1 MSYCAYCKSEKAK
14 EVHIEYHDNVY
25 GFPVHEDR
33 ELFERLILEI
43 NQAGLSWEL
52 ILNKKKYF
60 QLAFDGFDIDKVANY
75 GERDIER
82 LLADAT
88 IIRNKLK
95 INAAIHNAREIVQ
108 IKAEFGS
115 FKEWLDQHHP
125 LSREEWTKLFKKRF
139 KFVGGEILNEFLMS
153 TGYLPGA
160 HEESCPVFD
169 RIVNEKPKWIE
180 I

>member
-1 MSYCAYCKSEKAK
+1 MSYCSYCKSDKAK
-14 EVHIEYHDNVY
+14 DVHIEYHDKVY
-25 GFPVHEDR
+25 GFPVHDDR
-33 ELFERLILEI
+33 ELFERLMLEI

-52 ILNKKKYF
+52 ILKKKKYF
-60 QLAFDGFDIDKVANY
+60 QLAFDGFNIEKVANY
-75 GERDIER
+75 GESEVER
-82 LLADAT
+82 LLGDAT

-95 INAAIHNAREIVQ
+95 INAAIHNAREILQ
-108 IKAEFGS
+108 IQADFGS
-115 FKEWLDQHHP
+115 FKKWLDRHHP

-160 HEESCPVFD
+160 HDESCPIFD
-169 RIVNEKPKWIE
+169 KILKEKPKWKE